1 MSLES
6 SGDLLMLEM
15 NLLRRAMNE
24 TVRQLGLNVP
34 TAVIVI
40 LAIGFTIL
48 IVRTLSAPETA
59 SVTGIALWLIKSIGW
74 LSAVVIVFVPNL
86 AWNTLKVAGRDRSA
100 AAHLKM
106 TAAND
111 AFVDDRMKSFLRNT
125 LTNSWYGVAECYAF
139 GSVVGLYPTRDV
151 DIVVQFDSSEPRQV
165 RIYRDRL
172 RKIEHLFDEHHA
184 LKLHVQTFLSAEN
197 EYLHRFLN
205 DAGAHE
211 RIV

>member
-1 MSLES
+1 
-6 SGDLLMLEM
+6 ML
-15 NLLRRAMNE
+15 
-24 TVRQLGLNVP
+24 
-34 TAVIVI
+34 
-40 LAIGFTIL
+40 
-48 IVRTLSAPETA
+48 S
-59 SVTGIALWLIKSIGW
+59 
-74 LSAVVIVFVPNL
+74 
-86 AWNTLKVAGRDRSA
+86 
-100 AAHLKM
+100 
-106 TAAND
+106 
-111 AFVDDRMKSFLRNT
+111 
-125 LTNSWYGVAECYAF
+125 F